1 VQWDGDRARARGVAE
16 PGSDEE
22 PQRGGHGQR
31 GSSEQ
36 RAGGTVEDG
45 EGGCARETER
55 AYDEKR
61 AERDGEPARWKGSH
75 DFVDAVGPQPD
86 ERS

>member
-1 VQWDGDRARARGVAE
+1 
-16 PGSDEE
+16 
-22 PQRGGHGQR
+22 
-31 GSSEQ
+31 
-36 RAGGTVEDG
+36 VEDE

-61 AERDGEPARWKGSH
+61 AEREGEPARWKGSH